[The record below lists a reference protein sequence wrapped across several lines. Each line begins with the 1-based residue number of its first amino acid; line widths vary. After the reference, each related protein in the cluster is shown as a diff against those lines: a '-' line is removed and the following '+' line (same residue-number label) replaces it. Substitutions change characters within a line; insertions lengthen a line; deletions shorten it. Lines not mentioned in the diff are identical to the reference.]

1 MTETVTEQALAIQP
15 IVDGHNDL
23 PIASKYKRDYSVEGL
38 DTGVPELHTDI
49 PRLRAGGVGAQFW
62 SLFVPSNTSEAEAV
76 QATFEQI
83 DFVHRLVKRYPDTF
97 ALARTSAQVRSAI
110 ADGKI
115 ASLLGIEG
123 GYSLGSSPAILR
135 IFAELGVRY
144 VTLTHNSNT
153 AWADSGTD
161 SPHHHG
167 LNELGRDFIRELNA
181 AGVLVDL
188 SHTSPETMHAA
199 LDVSTAPVIFSHSGV
214 RAVTDHPRNVPDDVL
229 HRLPGNG
236 GVLMLTFVPTF
247 VSAEY
252 ARWFDGGREGTPPP
266 AGIIE
271 VADHVE
277 YARKVVGIDHIGLG
291 GDYDGYP
298 ALVDGLEDV
307 SGYPRLLDELVH
319 RGWTVD
325 ELVKLNGANIL
336 RVLDEA
342 DASVRQWDG
351 ASRTSGKAVYQS
363 GRAEK
368 RQSGGRIGETTGNYD
383 ADDMQAG
390 AENISCGELDPR
402 RSETGGSQCA
412 FGAGG

>member
-1 MTETVTEQALAIQP
+1 MTETVTEQALSIQP

-38 DTGVPELHTDI
+38 DTGVPDLHTDI

-83 DFVHRLVKRYPDTF
+83 DFVHRLVARYPTAF
-97 ALARTSAQVRSAI
+97 VLARTSAQVRSAI

-161 SPHHHG
+161 NPRHHG
-167 LNELGRDFIRELNA
+167 LNELGRNFIRELNA

-214 RAVTDHPRNVPDDVL
+214 RGVTDHPRNVPDDVL
-229 HRLPGNG
+229 RRLPGNG

-252 ARWFDGGREGTPPP
+252 ARWFDGGREGTSPP
-266 AGIIE
+266 AGITE
-271 VADHVE
+271 VADHIE

-298 ALVDGLEDV
+298 ALADGLEDV
-307 SGYPRLLDELVH
+307 SGYPRLLDELVR
-319 RGWTVD
+319 RGWTLD

-336 RVLDEA
+336 RVLDAA

-351 ASRTSGKAVYQS
+351 ASRTSGKAVY
-363 GRAEK
+363 
-368 RQSGGRIGETTGNYD
+368 
-383 ADDMQAG
+383 
-390 AENISCGELDPR
+390 
-402 RSETGGSQCA
+402 
-412 FGAGG
+412 